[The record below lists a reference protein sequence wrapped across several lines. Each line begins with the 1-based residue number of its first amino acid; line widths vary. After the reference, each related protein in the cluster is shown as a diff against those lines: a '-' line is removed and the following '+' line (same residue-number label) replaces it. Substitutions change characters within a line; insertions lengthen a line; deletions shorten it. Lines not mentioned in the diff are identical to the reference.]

1 MSQRH
6 AAQDEPAFLQ
16 LAFPIFPEQRIII
29 TVKAKQDLI
38 LAQRGSLPLMMC
50 FYNLIIMSLFDDAF
64 LIDHEMAVAQKPAQ
78 LLHIGIR
85 RSLI

>member
-6 AAQDEPAFLQ
+6 AAQDDPAFLQ

-38 LAQRGSLPLMMC
+38 LAQRGSLPLMMR
-50 FYNLIIMSLFDDAF
+50 FYNLIIMSL
-64 LIDHEMAVAQKPAQ
+64 L
-78 LLHIGIR
+78 
-85 RSLI
+85 

>member
-50 FYNLIIMSLFDDAF
+50 FYNVSL
-64 LIDHEMAVAQKPAQ
+64 
-78 LLHIGIR
+78 
-85 RSLI
+85 